1 MVGIWVEGSELE
13 SDHYVHGFWGERAAE
28 RGHVVIGDVMGKGDV
43 CSALWRGENSTGL
56 GWGEIR
62 P

>member
-1 MVGIWVEGSELE
+1 MVGIWVEGCELE
-13 SDHYVHGFWGERAAE
+13 SDHYVHGFWGERAAK
-28 RGHVVIGDVMGKGDV
+28 RGHLVIGDVMGKGDI